1 MAVEIIVGQQDG
13 EIVVDFPG
21 IRRVVLP
28 VVDGKVSTDDEQ
40 VAAQVL
46 LDDAAHL
53 PDDAGSYDPSQH
65 FVEEVNAHLDRHPEQ
80 VVDVLSRERAG
91 KARAGILAGPHAPA
105 DDSPADVPAE
115 QEEG

>member
-1 MAVEIIVGQQDG
+1 M
-13 EIVVDFPG
+13 
-21 IRRVVLP
+21 
-28 VVDGKVSTDDEQ
+28 
-40 VAAQVL
+40 L

-53 PDDAGSYDPSQH
+53 LDDAADYDPAQH
-65 FVEEVNAHLDRHPEQ
+65 FVEQVNAHLDRHPEQ

-105 DDSPADVPAE
+105 DDSPADAPAE